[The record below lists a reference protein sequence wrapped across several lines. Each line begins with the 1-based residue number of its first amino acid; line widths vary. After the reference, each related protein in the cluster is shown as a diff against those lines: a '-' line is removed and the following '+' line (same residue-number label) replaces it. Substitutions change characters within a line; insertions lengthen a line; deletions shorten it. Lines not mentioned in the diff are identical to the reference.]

1 MNNMKRRNLFTLLMM
16 LLLIAMMVVACVG
29 MSMLRHKP
37 TMLQGEVEANVL
49 RISGKLPGRV
59 AHLLVSEGDRV
70 EAGDTLVH
78 IHSSLVEA
86 QLSQAVAM
94 QHAAEAEN
102 ELVDAGTRRE
112 AVRVAYDILL
122 QAQAAL
128 SIADKSYRRTESLY
142 KQGVVSEQRRDEALA
157 AYEMASAAEGAARS
171 QYDMALNGARREEKD
186 ASKAMLQVAKGG
198 VAEVEAIMEDAA
210 LTAPRAGVV
219 SDIFPLEGELVSL
232 GAPIMNLL
240 LPDEVWITL
249 RVREEFLQYLAI
261 GSSHRAVVPALGDKE
276 ISLQV
281 YYVKDMGSYAVW
293 RATRASGQYDA
304 KTFAVRLKPI
314 DEVQGLLPG
323 MTVLFSDLYYKY

>member
-1 MNNMKRRNLFTLLMM
+1 MM
-16 LLLIAMMVVACVG
+16 LLLIVMMVVACLG
-29 MSMLRHKP
+29 MSMIRHKP
-37 TMLQGEVEANVL
+37 TMLQGEVEANEL

-59 AHLLVSEGDRV
+59 AQLLVAEGDRV

-78 IHSSLVEA
+78 IRSSLVEA
-86 QLSQAVAM
+86 QLTQAVAM
-94 QHAAEAEN
+94 QHVAEAEN
-102 ELVDAGTRRE
+102 EMVDAGTRRE

-128 SIADKSYRRTESLY
+128 SIADKSYHRTEALY
-142 KQGVVSEQRRDEALA
+142 KQGVVSEQRRDEVLA
-157 AYEMASAAEGAARS
+157 AYEMAKASESAARS
-171 QYDMALNGARREEKD
+171 QYDMARNGARREEKD

-249 RVREEFLQYLAI
+249 RVREEFLQHLAI

-276 ISLQV
+276 ISLEV

-304 KTFAVRLKPI
+304 KTFTVRLKPM
-314 DEVQGLLPG
+314 DKVQGLLPG
-323 MTVLFSDLYYKY
+323 MTVLFRDLYYE